1 MKLNFAI
8 CLVLSL
14 SCGGSNPWEKPT
26 VTGAKMDY
34 LPVTILPLGKPRAVD
49 NMLS

>member
-1 MKLNFAI
+1 MKLFAI

-26 VTGAKMDY
+26 ATGPKMDY
-34 LPVTILPLGKPRAVD
+34 LPVTILPLRRALD